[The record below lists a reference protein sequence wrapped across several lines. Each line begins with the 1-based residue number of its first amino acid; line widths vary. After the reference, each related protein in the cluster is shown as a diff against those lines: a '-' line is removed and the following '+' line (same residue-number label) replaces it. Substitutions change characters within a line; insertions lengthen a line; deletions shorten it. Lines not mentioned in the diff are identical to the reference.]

1 MQNHALLFMPFHKM
15 SDRKRLS
22 GKLSAVIV
30 LLGTSGFIN
39 YVDRGNL
46 SIAAPMLKVELGI
59 SASQL
64 GILLAAFSWSDR

>member
-1 MQNHALLFMPFHKM
+1 MPDHKKLE
-15 SDRKRLS
+15 RKRLS
-22 GKLSAVIV
+22 GKLFAVIL
-30 LLGTSGFIN
+30 LLGTSGLIN

-64 GILLAAFSWSDR
+64 GILLSAFSW